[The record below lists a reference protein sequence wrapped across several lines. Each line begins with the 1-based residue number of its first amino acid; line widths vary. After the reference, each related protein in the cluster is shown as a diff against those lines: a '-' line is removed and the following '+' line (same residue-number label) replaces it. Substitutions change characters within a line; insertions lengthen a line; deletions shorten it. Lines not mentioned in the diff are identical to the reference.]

1 MNIANENKF
10 FGMILAELK
19 KSEIKHPEFC
29 KVMSSDGLVY
39 WQWAEKQ
46 SKKGNEKQEEAARI
60 FLEKFAEAFLAY
72 EQENKN
78 DCIEKLAQCGAII
91 VRTMEFANANKEK
104 PNERTNRMLG
114 KAYCQAHETGK
125 KNSRN
130 SSKRNCQRK
139 KP

>member
-1 MNIANENKF
+1 MNTANENKF

-19 KSEIKHPEFC
+19 KSEIKHPDFC
-29 KVMSSDGLVY
+29 KVMSRDGLVY
-39 WQWAEKQ
+39 WQLAEKQ

-72 EQENKN
+72 EQENKK

-91 VRTMEFANANKEK
+91 VRTMEFAQANKEK

-114 KAYCQAHETGK
+114 KADSKKNETRK

-130 SSKRNCQRK
+130 GSKRNRQRK